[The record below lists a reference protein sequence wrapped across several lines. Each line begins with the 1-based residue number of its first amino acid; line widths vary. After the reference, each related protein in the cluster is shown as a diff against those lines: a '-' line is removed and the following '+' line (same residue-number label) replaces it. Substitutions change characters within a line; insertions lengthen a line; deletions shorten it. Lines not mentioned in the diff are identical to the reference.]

1 MKSGRS
7 IQDVSREILRQ
18 QEAKADYLVATD
30 RLHMDTWGDS
40 PVIRVLDREGIDQIE
55 PLEIQQTAHQQI
67 GTYLDIPSKYYDR
80 MLQRDPALLSYNVN
94 RWFQKEPEQKLL
106 RTMDGKARAFLSN
119 RYRRID
125 NLDIARVVLPIIGE
139 MEGARFESCEIT
151 DDRMYLKVVNPRLQA
166 EVVPGDVVQAGIM
179 ISNSET
185 GLGAVNIQPLI
196 YRLVCSNGMV
206 VNEAGTR
213 RAHIGRV
220 NTTDVNF
227 ALYSQQTLDAEDRAF
242 VLKIQDT
249 VRAAVDEARFSTVLE
264 RMRESKQ
271 AQLNTQD
278 LPGLVK
284 LAGSSFG
291 ILEEEG
297 KGVLQ
302 HLIEDGDFTLY
313 GLANAVTRFSQ
324 DVESYSRLFD
334 TTTRRLIMQYTDNE
348 AALIGGLISNYFL
361 RPAVSA
367 ALKDS
372 YTRVLEHLRT
382 GRVSAADL
390 KQVQKALAFLTP
402 TCQMSREAQ
411 RDLMGASLK
420 TTALLS
426 SCR

>member
-30 RLHMDTWGDS
+30 RLHMDTYGDS

-139 MEGARFESCEIT
+139 MEGAHFESCEIT

-166 EVVPGDVVQAGIM
+166 EVVPGDIVQAGIM

-206 VNEAGTR
+206 INDAKTR
-213 RAHIGRV
+213 RNHVGRAA
-220 NTTDVNF
+220 TSDEDF
-227 ALYSQQTLDAEDRAF
+227 SIYSNETLLADDHAF
-242 VLKIQDT
+242 VLKIKDT
-249 VRAAVDEARFSTVLE
+249 VRAAISEARFAQAVS
-264 RMRESKQ
+264 RMRESTEAMLDTKQ
-271 AQLNTQD
+271 
-278 LPGLVK
+278 LPAIVK
-284 LAGSSFG
+284 LASSSFG
-291 ILEEEG
+291 ITEDESN
-297 KGVLQ
+297 GVLE
-302 HLIEDGDFTLY
+302 HLITGGDFSLY

-324 DVESYSRLFD
+324 DVESYDRATKLEEIGYSVMTMSPALFRQMNR
-334 TTTRRLIMQYTDNE
+334 TELL
-348 AALIGGLISNYFL
+348 AA
-361 RPAVSA
+361 
-367 ALKDS
+367 
-372 YTRVLEHLRT
+372 
-382 GRVSAADL
+382 
-390 KQVQKALAFLTP
+390 
-402 TCQMSREAQ
+402 
-411 RDLMGASLK
+411 
-420 TTALLS
+420 
-426 SCR
+426 